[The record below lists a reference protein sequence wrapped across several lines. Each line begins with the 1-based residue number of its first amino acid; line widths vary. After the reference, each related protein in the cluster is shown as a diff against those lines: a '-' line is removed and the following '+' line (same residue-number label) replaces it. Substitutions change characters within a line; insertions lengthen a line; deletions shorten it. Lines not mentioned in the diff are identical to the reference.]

1 MRHFLLAILTA
12 LLLAFP
18 RPALAAL
25 GGGLFPDAAGHWA
38 AEPINFLG
46 ALDIV
51 HGYPDGT
58 CRPDQPL
65 ATVEAVSLLLRST
78 GYSSA
83 GNLPDRPGVLSPQ
96 PTTRPSTAANR
107 GTAPALPAGVAWA
120 AGDLALAVEQKILL
134 PEEMQQSL
142 LLGPAPRYLVWQLL
156 ARSLKTP
163 LRPDAPLDFSD
174 AALVPEEARPAAA
187 TLASL
192 QVIRGFP
199 DGTLRPLDTITRAE
213 MLALLARMVED
224 GWLNPAPERRL
235 EGWVQEV
242 KQDTGR
248 AGNLSGAAG
257 SRSTRPQSVAAARYL
272 VTISTPAGGSKD
284 YPLAAEAG
292 IFNLPLPTPF
302 ALNNLHVLAVLNRR
316 NELAFV
322 KAYGPRQPGQ
332 LTVNT
337 GTVEKVVQGRN
348 LQLVLRDLDHDLNTY
363 DVTWATTVPEGLSAL
378 KQGQWVKV
386 TLNGA
391 AVWNV
396 EPLKVKKVSGTVEAI
411 EGRKLYLDKFDK
423 DVGNV
428 FLDWERARLSDKD
441 GTEYTG
447 GGGLQA
453 GAKVE
458 ITCLDWDKVL
468 EIKIL

>member
-12 LLLAFP
+12 LVLALP
-18 RPALAAL
+18 RPALAAW
-25 GGGLFPDAAGHWA
+25 GDGLFPDAAGHWA

-65 ATVEAVSLLLRST
+65 TAVEAVSLLLRST

-83 GNLPDRPGVLSPQ
+83 GNLPARPGGQMPI
-96 PTTRPSTAANR
+96 PTARPSVSANR
-107 GTAPALPAGVAWA
+107 GTAPAVPAGVAWA
-120 AGDLALAVEQKILL
+120 ADDLALAVEQKILL
-134 PEEMQQSL
+134 PDELQEGL
-142 LLGPAPRYLVWQLL
+142 LMGPAPRYLVWQLL

-163 LRPDAPLDFSD
+163 LQQNALLDFSD
-174 AALVPEEARPAAA
+174 ASLVPEEARPAAA
-187 TLASL
+187 TLTAL

-248 AGNLSGAAG
+248 AGNLSGPAG
-257 SRSTRPQSVAAARYL
+257 SRGTSPGTATARYL
-272 VTISTPAGGSKD
+272 VTISTPTSGSKD
-284 YPLAAEAG
+284 YPMAASAAV
-292 IFNLPLPTPF
+292 FNVSLPTPF
-302 ALNNLHVLAVLNRR
+302 ALNNLHILAVLNRR

-322 KAYGPRQPGQ
+322 KAYEPRLAGQ
-332 LTVNT
+332 LTVTT
-337 GTVEKVVQGRN
+337 GTVEKVVQGRG
-348 LQLVLRDLDHDLNTY
+348 LQLVLRDLDHDLKTY
-363 DVTWATTVPEGLSAL
+363 EATWATTVPSGLSAL

-386 TLNGA
+386 ELNGA

-396 EPLKVKKVSGTVEAI
+396 EPLKVKKASGTIEAV

-423 DVGNV
+423 ELGNV

-447 GGGLQA
+447 SGGLQA